1 MKKNRERYKQKE
13 RIYYDVNYP
22 SKRIREN
29 PKRRPTMKMK
39 LLLKSSEKKKE
50 KTKKKSPNMD
60 ERGGGDV
67 GECRDGRNEFFKKMG
82 KY

>member
-1 MKKNRERYKQKE
+1 
-13 RIYYDVNYP
+13 
-22 SKRIREN
+22 
-29 PKRRPTMKMK
+29 MKMK

-50 KTKKKSPNMD
+50 KTKKKSPNVD